1 MIVRRTFGLPTSGW
15 PSLDEMDRVRKEMAR
30 LFGAASGG
38 VVGRGTAGV
47 FPLTNVTE
55 GKDNFYFRAELPGVT
70 AEDLNI
76 TITGDSLAIEGERKI
91 SVEKEG
97 AKYHRREREAGRF
110 SRMITLPGQVDTD
123 KVEAKCAD
131 GILTVVL
138 PKAESAKPRQISI
151 KTGAQ

>member
-15 PSLDEMDRVRKEMAR
+15 PGLDDLDRMGKQMAR
-30 LFGAASGG
+30 LFGDIAGG
-38 VVGRGTAGV
+38 IVGREKSGV

-55 GKDNFYFRAELPGVT
+55 GKDNFYVRAELPGVT

-91 SVEKEG
+91 PAEKEG

-110 SRMITLPGQVDTD
+110 SRMITLPSQVDTD
-123 KVEAKCAD
+123 KIEAKCAD

-151 KTGAQ
+151 KTGS

>member
-1 MIVRRTFGLPTSGW
+1 MDE
-15 PSLDEMDRVRKEMAR
+15 LDRMKKQMTR
-30 LFGAASGG
+30 LFGDITGG

-55 GKDNFYFRAELPGVT
+55 GKDNFYVRAELPGVI

-91 SVEKEG
+91 AVEKKG

-110 SRMITLPGQVDTD
+110 SRMIGLPGQVDTD

-151 KTGAQ
+151 KTGS

>member
-1 MIVRRTFGLPTSGW
+1 MIVRRAFGLPKSGW
-15 PSLDEMDRVRKEMAR
+15 HGLDELDRMRKQMTQ
-30 LFGAASGG
+30 LFGDIAGG
-38 VVGRGTAGV
+38 IVGRDAAGV

-55 GKDNFYFRAELPGVT
+55 GRDNFYVRAELPGVA

-91 SVEKEG
+91 AVEEEG
-97 AKYHRREREAGRF
+97 AKYHRRERDAGRF
-110 SRMITLPGQVDTD
+110 NRMVTLPGHVDTD

-131 GILTVVL
+131 GILTIIL

-151 KTGAQ
+151 KTGSQ